1 VVEGEYTRVTP
12 SAVLAR
18 MLAKIGINILT
29 VLFSGVELCNA
40 IYVLYLVFV
49 LGVTVTPS
57 FLLAV
62 ATIPLGESVRCISK
76 VEFALGF
83 PLLLCRAKPFVGVR

>member
-1 VVEGEYTRVTP
+1 MVEGEHTRVTS

-18 MLAKIGINILT
+18 MLAEISINILT
-29 VLFSGVELCNA
+29 VLFSAVELCNA
-40 IYVLYLVFV
+40 IHVLYLVFV
-49 LGVTVTPS
+49 LSVTVTPS
-57 FLLAV
+57 LLLGV

-83 PLLLCRAKPFVGVR
+83 PLLLRRAKPFIGVR